1 MIKMW
6 SILHVLNRQWAATCL
21 KKVSPSNDSLKNANN
36 ILCITVTCPG
46 GGMNDKEEEHNLCD
60 LDAFIKKVDSKGT
73 AVEMTHLDFYL
84 FENGVSSGKFTYR
97 PLLSSVCSV

>member
-1 MIKMW
+1 MIK
-6 SILHVLNRQWAATCL
+6 
-21 KKVSPSNDSLKNANN
+21 KN
-36 ILCITVTCPG
+36 I
-46 GGMNDKEEEHNLCD
+46 CD

-97 PLLSSVCSV
+97 PLLSSVCSCMFKTGSHNCFERPPLMIMSTSLESY